1 MTKRSDTQKEEKM
14 NIRELILHDKVIVIV
29 RRIYG
34 DTLMRL
40 TEAMCNGNVHL
51 MELTFDQSDPD
62 CVTTTAESIVQLK
75 ARFGG
80 TMHFGA
86 GTVLTEEQVTAAK
99 QAGCEYIISPNTD
112 CRVIAATKASEMLS
126 IPGAMTPSEI
136 LTAHNAGAD
145 FVKLFPAGYLGVPY
159 IKDVRAPIS
168 HVNLVATGGIKE
180 ENFASFLQAGMVGAG
195 ISGRLTDKN
204 CIAENNYAELSARA
218 KTFRAIADEN

>member
-1 MTKRSDTQKEEKM
+1 M
-14 NIRELILHDKVIVIV
+14 NIKELILHDKVIVIV

-34 DTLMRL
+34 DTLMKL
-40 TEAMCNGNVHL
+40 AEAMCNGDVHL
-51 MELTFDQSDPD
+51 MELTFDQSNPD
-62 CVTTTAESIVQLK
+62 CVAATAESITQLK

-80 TMHFGA
+80 TMRFGA
-86 GTVLTEEQVTAAK
+86 GTVITEEQVMAAK

-112 CRVIAATKASEMLS
+112 LKVIEATKANGLIS

-168 HVNLVATGGIKE
+168 HVKLIATGGVKE
-180 ENFASFLQAGMVGAG
+180 ENFASFLQAGMIGAG

-218 KTFRAIADEN
+218 KAFRAIADEN